1 MSNLKS
7 YAEDLIKSVLRKKA
21 EQVEVVIKKN
31 HIGVARF
38 KNNAI
43 HQNIESNRPIGPP
56 HNTYSVKL
64 RIIKDKKLGT
74 AFSSSYDKKEII
86 ENAIKSSNYG
96 PEYETFT
103 PPIKAPTLP
112 GLYYKDTAYL
122 EPEERIEGVHRIVNY
137 CKECDEQ
144 VKAVGGMLSNLSSK
158 TVIANSLGL
167 EAEHKFTG
175 SHVIVTA
182 LAKENG
188 NEGSGYQRQCSRNYY
203 DLDLE
208 QVAEEAAIS
217 AISTMGFKQY
227 PVPIGKRT
235 VIFEAEAAAEYLG
248 TLTQMAF
255 SINRTPRTTSKTPLG
270 ELVFDEKLTVHD
282 NGRDRRTLQASA
294 IDGEGTPKRDLCLIN
309 NGVPENR
316 CYNRDMAKSEGR
328 DTTGHAATPWTG
340 YFWTGTGNGSTY
352 TPTNQIITP
361 GVNSLEDL
369 IYDTRDGVLVRR
381 LRCPAARG
389 QTIMPDI
396 IRADTQ
402 ECWTIKN
409 GEIIGPANYIR
420 FTDSLIDSMK
430 NIEIGDESTIKQ
442 VGSFVIPAMKI
453 QSLNISQPSIVM
465 IQ

>member
-7 YAEDLIKSVLRKKA
+7 FAEDLITSTLRKKA
-21 EQVEVVIKKN
+21 DQVEVVIKKS
-31 HIGVARF
+31 HIGIARF

-43 HQNIESNRPIGPP
+43 HQNIESFRPIGPP
-56 HNTYSVKL
+56 YNNYSVKL

-74 AFSSSYDKKEII
+74 SISSNYDKKEII
-86 ENAIKSSNYG
+86 KEAIKSSKYG

-103 PPIKAPTLP
+103 PPIKASTLS
-112 GLYYKDTAYL
+112 GLYYKDTANL
-122 EPEERIEGVHRIVNY
+122 EPEERIEGVNRIVNY
-137 CKECDEQ
+137 CKEYNDHI
-144 VKAVGGMLSNLSSK
+144 KAVGGMLSNLSSK

-167 EAEHKFTG
+167 EAVHKFTG

-182 LAKENG
+182 IAKENG
-188 NEGSGYQRQCSRNYY
+188 NEGSGYQRQCSRNYH

-217 AISTMGFKQY
+217 ARSTIGYRKY
-227 PVPIGKRT
+227 PVSIGKRT

-248 TLTQMAF
+248 TLTQQVF
-255 SINRTPRTTSKTPLG
+255 SISRMPRTTKKTPLG

-294 IDGEGTPKRDLCLIN
+294 IDGEGTPKSDLCLIN

-328 DTTGHAATPWTG
+328 NTTGHAASPWTG

-369 IYDTRDGVLVRR
+369 INDTRDGVLVRR

-409 GEIIGPANYIR
+409 GEIIGPANYLR
-420 FTDSLIDSMK
+420 FTDSLVDTMK
-430 NIEIGDESTIKQ
+430 NIELGDETTVKQ
-442 VGSFVIPAMKI
+442 VGSFVMPAMKI
-453 QSLNISQPSIVM
+453 QSLNISQASIVM